1 MSKLSYSHNEPIAK
15 AGRAVV
21 ISSSVLFLQQ
31 FGVLEID
38 KLPFVGASINADKGT
53 IGLFIFLVST
63 YYLYKF
69 YVYKKS
75 EGDYFS
81 RRDELLEANIIHY
94 FHRYGD
100 KLSNNL
106 KRAILSGDSIYMG
119 SSLGGILSPTRDNDE
134 WHRWITRYNLT
145 ELTFEGFTE
154 FDPKDIYIRVK
165 ANLNYRV
172 ELPMKFG
179 YVYSDGGDSGSYLN
193 SSGVFY
199 HDFDSKKFLNI
210 YRQCYIKSYLS
221 LPDFLEKHFP
231 YLFFLFS
238 FIFYIFS

>member
-38 KLPFVGASINADKGT
+38 KLPFVGASINSDKGT
-53 IGLFIFLVST
+53 IGLFIFLVSA

-69 YVYKKS
+69 YVYNKS
-75 EGDYFS
+75 EDEYFS
-81 RRDELLEANIIHY
+81 RRDELLEANVKNY
-94 FHRYGD
+94 FNNYGN
-100 KLSNNL
+100 KLSNNI
-106 KRAILSGDSIYMG
+106 KRAILSGDSTYMS
-119 SSLGGILSPTRDNDE
+119 SSLSNILRPTRDNHE
-134 WHRWITRYNLT
+134 RYRWITRYNLT

-154 FDPKDIYIRVK
+154 FDVKNIYIRVK
-165 ANLNYRV
+165 ANSNYQL
-172 ELPMKFG
+172 ELPMNFG

-199 HDFDSKKFLNI
+199 HCFDSKKFLNI